1 MTLHFLE
8 HGVWEPHV
16 RRVIRESIHEGD
28 WVMDIGANIGLHTIF
43 MAKLVGDTGHVQAI
57 EAYPETCAWLYKNID
72 INGLNS
78 RVEVIE
84 RAIGFS
90 NGEVE
95 FSYFLEHP
103 GMSGVRISE
112 SVASNHKATLVKSKV
127 KMTNLDTLL
136 ESRGGEV
143 PKFIKIDVEGLEL
156 EVLKG
161 AAELLAAK
169 QPPIILLEFNSNM
182 AIEVSG
188 QTAGLEL
195 ESLMRNNSYEIFRVE
210 LDKNV
215 RLEPGELESQSN
227 GDFLFVN
234 ERTEDK
240 S

>member
-1 MTLHFLE
+1 M
-8 HGVWEPHV
+8 
-16 RRVIRESIHEGD
+16 
-28 WVMDIGANIGLHTIF
+28 
-43 MAKLVGDTGHVQAI
+43 
-57 EAYPETCAWLYKNID
+57 
-72 INGLNS
+72 
-78 RVEVIE
+78 
-84 RAIGFS
+84 
-90 NGEVE
+90 
-95 FSYFLEHP
+95 
-103 GMSGVRISE
+103 
-112 SVASNHKATLVKSKV
+112 
-127 KMTNLDTLL
+127 
-136 ESRGGEV
+136 